1 MCGVITKCQWNSEYL
16 YTHKTLKESGIIDK
30 RRIKLYTGL

>member
-1 MCGVITKCQWNSEYL
+1 MCGIIKLSMESEYF
-16 YTHKTLKESGIIDK
+16 YTHKTWKESGIIDK